1 MAASPSERVREFWMW
16 PHRRVEAMLRSNQSN
31 HKPTRWLDGDNF
43 THNNRVRSTIE
54 TCWVGNTAMVE
65 QRRKSRTRDG
75 GGSPLSS
82 HRSLAH
88 FTTHLLSLSR
98 LHVGSTLADR
108 ATKMKIVN
116 GLAGSTDFS
125 LACCWTVS
133 AANGSAR
140 CLGASNRKKVVIGD
154 ATKNTHTRALSLTE
168 HTPKQKSNNSHREHS

>member
-1 MAASPSERVREFWMW
+1 MKRMIKACVSLPHLHNPGGSDVGNSTVAASPSERVREFWMW

-82 HRSLAH
+82 HRSL
-88 FTTHLLSLSR
+88 TSR
-98 LHVGSTLADR
+98 LTYSVCHGFTLAR
-108 ATKMKIVN
+108 R
-116 GLAGSTDFS
+116 
-125 LACCWTVS
+125 WPTV
-133 AANGSAR
+133 R
-140 CLGASNRKKVVIGD
+140 RK
-154 ATKNTHTRALSLTE
+154 
-168 HTPKQKSNNSHREHS
+168 